1 MSNNNCTNFFLDS
14 ENLTELC
21 PSMNVYFSSHSQG
34 EFIFL
39 SEQEALHAVKVMRMK
54 EGDSIFITNGNGS
67 LFECVIENNHAK
79 NFTAKIIKEEKQA
92 PAPYY
97 LEIAIAPTKNMDRL
111 EWFIEKS
118 VEMGI
123 HRIIPIVCHRS
134 ERKVVKHER
143 VQSIVLAAM
152 KQSLKFHATT
162 IEEAITLKEFIH
174 QPFDGQRFICHCEP
188 TEKNAPSILQQH
200 SRVQILIGPEGDFS
214 PEEILLATQQNAL
227 PLSLGESR
235 LRTET
240 AGVLST
246 AAMYLYHGKK

>member
-1 MSNNNCTNFFLDS
+1 
-14 ENLTELC
+14 
-21 PSMNVYFSSHSQG
+21 MNVYFSSHSQG

-123 HRIIPIVCHRS
+123 HRIIPIVCHR
-134 ERKVVKHER
+134 
-143 VQSIVLAAM
+143 
-152 KQSLKFHATT
+152 
-162 IEEAITLKEFIH
+162 
-174 QPFDGQRFICHCEP
+174 
-188 TEKNAPSILQQH
+188 
-200 SRVQILIGPEGDFS
+200 
-214 PEEILLATQQNAL
+214 
-227 PLSLGESR
+227 
-235 LRTET
+235 
-240 AGVLST
+240 
-246 AAMYLYHGKK
+246 